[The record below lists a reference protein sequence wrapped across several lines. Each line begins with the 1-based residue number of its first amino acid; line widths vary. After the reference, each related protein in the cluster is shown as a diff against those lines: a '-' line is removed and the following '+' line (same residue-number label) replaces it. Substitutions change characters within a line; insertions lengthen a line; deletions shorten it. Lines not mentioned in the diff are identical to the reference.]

1 MLRAS
6 VDLPTPLGPT
16 RMALVASL
24 RKSSAISASKAE
36 RSQRLGQVQSK
47 SQSGLKRPVWAP
59 RRRRSGLRRVR
70 SCSSQSISV
79 ASQPAAAA
87 SPQCASRPCRLSALA
102 RLCRASR
109 LLIALLLELV
119 IGFEP
124 VRLHV
129 GIARLDMVGQND
141 GDGRCLVAQLAAVIE
156 CEPHR
161 IGMRHAARDRLA
173 ALLRLLERYGAAE
186 L

>member
-1 MLRAS
+1 MRSEDVVAAFGPGPIEVADRLEAS
-6 VDLPTPLGPT
+6 DMSGTQA
-16 RMALVASL
+16 ALQASARTL
-24 RKSSAISASKAE
+24 
-36 RSQRLGQVQSK
+36 L
-47 SQSGLKRPVWAP
+47 L
-59 RRRRSGLRRVR
+59 L
-70 SCSSQSISV
+70 QSISV

-102 RLCRASR
+102 RTCRASR

-129 GIARLDMVGQND
+129 DIAHLDMLGQND
-141 GDGRCLVAQLAAVIE
+141 GDGRRLVTQLAAVLE

-161 IGMRHAARDRLA
+161 IGMRHAALDRLA
-173 ALLRLLERYGAAE
+173 DGGVKLGGAEFSMRASRKKRKKIWRE
-186 L
+186 

>member
-36 RSQRLGQVQSK
+36 RSQRLGQVQST
-47 SQSGLKRPVWAP
+47 ST
-59 RRRRSGLRRVR
+59 
-70 SCSSQSISV
+70 SV
-79 ASQPAAAA
+79 TSQPAAAA

-102 RLCRASR
+102 RMCRASR

-129 GIARLDMVGQND
+129 GIARLDMLGQND
-141 GDGRCLVAQLAAVIE
+141 GDGRCLVAQLAAVI
-156 CEPHR
+156 
-161 IGMRHAARDRLA
+161 
-173 ALLRLLERYGAAE
+173 
-186 L
+186 